1 MKMNPAQIEQTLH
14 QFNAKAIPPADPIM
28 SQLEKMFGDHTYF
41 LDSKGLNIV
50 EPVNAD
56 QDNGPLGV
64 VVNLADWEAG
74 DGTMLKPH
82 QPEKTE
88 LVVQFEAQRHH

>member
-1 MKMNPAQIEQTLH
+1 MKMNPSQIEQTLH

-28 SQLEKMFGDHTYF
+28 SKLEQMFGEHTYF

-50 EPVNAD
+50 EPVDAEQND
-56 QDNGPLGV
+56 GRLGV
-64 VVNLADWEAG
+64 VVSLADWEEG
-74 DGTMLKPH
+74 DGAMLKPH

-88 LVVQFEAQRHH
+88 LTVQFETERRH